1 MLNRLVKNEVI
12 DMADRVEEIQ
22 KMLFRQNM
30 LIQQIL
36 QRQALI
42 EEEDSYLEEEESEEE
57 SDEDDL
63 NGSFDSQGKIKRE
76 RHKIASVEGSVT
88 EESSQ

>member
-30 LIQQIL
+30 LI
-36 QRQALI
+36 
-42 EEEDSYLEEEESEEE
+42 
-57 SDEDDL
+57 
-63 NGSFDSQGKIKRE
+63 
-76 RHKIASVEGSVT
+76 
-88 EESSQ
+88 